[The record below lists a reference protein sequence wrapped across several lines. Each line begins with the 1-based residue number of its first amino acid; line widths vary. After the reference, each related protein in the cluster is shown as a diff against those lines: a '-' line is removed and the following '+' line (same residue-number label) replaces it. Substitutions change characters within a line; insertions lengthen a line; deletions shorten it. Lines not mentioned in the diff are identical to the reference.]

1 MAFGIWSLVKI
12 SLFLANVDEN
22 LLRWLF
28 GINGISLTVTVY
40 VLLAVIVLIDMGVR
54 VYVGLSARA
63 EGYGKK
69 KGSLYLI
76 VALAAAVVNA
86 FTLYIIAVSTS
97 FVNSFL
103 VVVAAIAIE
112 ATSIAA
118 LVLVVVSALR
128 LRHISKKLG

>member
-54 VYVGLSARA
+54 AYVGLSARA

-86 FTLYIIAVSTS
+86 FTLYLIAVSTS
-97 FVNSFL
+97 FVNSIL